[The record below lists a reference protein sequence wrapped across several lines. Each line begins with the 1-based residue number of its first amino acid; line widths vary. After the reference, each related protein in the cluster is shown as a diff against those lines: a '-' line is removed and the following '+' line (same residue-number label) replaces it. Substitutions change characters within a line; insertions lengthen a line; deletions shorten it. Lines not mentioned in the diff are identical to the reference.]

1 MMKRLVG
8 VLALQGD
15 FAKHQKMLEN
25 SGVDTIQVKTTADLN
40 KCDGLVIPGGES
52 TTLTKLIKA
61 YDLYEPIIKFA
72 EENPVMG
79 TCAGLIMLAS
89 KVDDERVTPFGLLNI
104 SVSRNAYGR
113 QIDSF
118 VDDLDIKFVDENED
132 NYKGVFIRAPR
143 ILEVNDDIEVLINHN
158 NSPVMVRQNNIVGL
172 SFHPEL
178 TDDTRIHEYFL
189 SI

>member
-1 MMKRLVG
+1 MKRLIG

-15 FAKHQKMLEN
+15 FAKHQKMLVN
-25 SGVDTIQVKTTADLN
+25 SGVDTVQVKTVYDLN

-61 YDLYEPIIKFA
+61 YDLYEPIRKFA
-72 EENPVMG
+72 EGKPVMG
-79 TCAGLIMLAS
+79 TCAGLIMLANN
-89 KVDDERVTPFGLLNI
+89 VDDSRVKPFGLLDI
-104 SVSRNAYGR
+104 TVSRNAYGR

-118 VDDLDIKFVDENED
+118 VDDLDIKFVNEKED
-132 NYKGVFIRAPR
+132 DFKGVFIRAPK
-143 ILEVNDDIEVLINHN
+143 ILEVNDSAEVLIYHN
-158 NSPVMVRQNNIVGL
+158 NSPVMVRQNNIIGL